1 MITTNDDHDEARI
14 FQALCTELT
23 RLSGLRPPPLADI
36 EHARKLRD
44 RYARAVSYA
53 RRESHEDR
61 RGLETPRCPDCEH
74 AHWPG
79 DTCTR
84 VTPATGSGF
93 SPRCGCTS

>member
-44 RYARAVSYA
+44 RYARAVSAA
-53 RRESHEDR
+53 RGETDR
-61 RGLETPRCPDCEH
+61 RGLETPRCSDCEH

-84 VTPATGSGF
+84 VTVAAHTGF
-93 SPRCGCTS
+93 SPRCGCRA